1 MSKKHVTV
9 EMEADPFLEVVEDEP
24 TIEIKPVKVEKK
36 IEQNVYKDALETVL
50 KMIQSGTHVENIM
63 KYISTVLK

>member
-1 MSKKHVTV
+1 MAKKHVTV
-9 EMEADPFLEVVEDEP
+9 EIEADPFLEIVEDEQ

-36 IEQNVYKDALETVL
+36 VNIYKDALETVL

-63 KYISTVLK
+63 KYIDSILK

>member
-1 MSKKHVTV
+1 MAKKHVTV
-9 EMEADPFLEVVEDEP
+9 EIEADPFLEIVEDEP

-36 IEQNVYKDALETVL
+36 VNIYKDALETVL

-63 KYISTVLK
+63 KYIDSILK